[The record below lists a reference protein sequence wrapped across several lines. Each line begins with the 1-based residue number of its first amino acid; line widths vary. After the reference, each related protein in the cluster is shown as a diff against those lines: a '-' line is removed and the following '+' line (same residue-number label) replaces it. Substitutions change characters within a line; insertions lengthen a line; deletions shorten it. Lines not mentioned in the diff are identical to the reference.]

1 MLEWVQGPGARSEY
15 REAGGGEREADQL
28 FWKTRARTR
37 DEEKPQDLKTG
48 SVIIKGSQVLNNKK
62 KQQNPVSP
70 NYGMSI
76 SDFKN
81 MHILLL
87 LMTV

>member
-1 MLEWVQGPGARSEY
+1 MSKEPRVLEWVQGPGARSEY

-48 SVIIKGSQVLNNKK
+48 SVIIKGSQVLNNNKK
-62 KQQNPVSP
+62 TTKSCIPKLWHVH
-70 NYGMSI
+70 
-76 SDFKN
+76 F
-81 MHILLL
+81 
-87 LMTV
+87 